1 MTLEQLTNQY
11 GESYVLYSGDRRQV
25 ISERLIDACQ
35 DLLSRDLKSGNG
47 KIFKFTGEHDFSE
60 FKEKLRSHFG
70 SKDAEMSAAELN
82 FIFSGRKKTIEQLTY
97 DVIPDQFEN
106 IVIEKVIAG
115 YDNENR
121 TLYEMLLGLSNTN
134 PNKRPIRNSG
144 GNNQVTFNFERLE
157 TRCKQYVEDFSVY
170 VYGKKIV
177 GEEYEEDILLHGNQV
192 MATETSPE
200 GITYTVEKSGDLPSD
215 ENAREEMLAERIQEL
230 DEMIE
235 SGEVAR
241 YEIEGFSN
249 KTIIKTYFKVLEDYE
264 GKFNIDTIL

>member
-11 GESYVLYSGDRRQV
+11 GESYVLSSGDRRRV

-35 DLLSRDLKSGNG
+35 DLLSRDLKADG
-47 KIFKFTGEHDFSE
+47 KTFKFVGDHDFSE

-97 DVIPDQFEN
+97 DVIPEQFDN

-115 YDNENR
+115 YSNESR
-121 TLYEMLLGLSNTN
+121 RLYEMLLGLSNSN
-134 PNKRPIRNSG
+134 PAKRPIRNSG
-144 GNNQVTFNFERLE
+144 SDNQVTFNFERLE
-157 TRCKQYVEDFSVY
+157 KRCKQYVKDFVVY
-170 VYGKKIV
+170 VYGKKIT

-230 DEMIE
+230 DEMVE

-241 YEIEGFSN
+241 YEIEEFSN
-249 KTIIKTYFKVLEDYE
+249 KTIIKTYFKVFEDYE
-264 GKFNIDTIL
+264 AKFNVDTIL